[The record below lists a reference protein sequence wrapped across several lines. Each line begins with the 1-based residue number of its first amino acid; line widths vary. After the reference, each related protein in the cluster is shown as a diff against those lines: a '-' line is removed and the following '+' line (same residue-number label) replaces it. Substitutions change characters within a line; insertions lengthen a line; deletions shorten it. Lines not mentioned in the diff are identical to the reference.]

1 MAKITALFHKFK
13 SIVGYSIA
21 FVVIIIAL
29 SVSGLRLIL
38 TTANLYQQE
47 VEQLASDLLKQTVKI
62 GRIDAELIGLI
73 PTLVF
78 YDVQLL
84 SEKTKKSLFS
94 LARIDVGLSFEEL
107 LWQQKIIPEQVT
119 IRGMDLHVTR
129 SKEGKLKVKGFDLE
143 GLSKT
148 GESGSTSALE
158 SWLLQK
164 GEVGLEGSTLT
175 WVDEKNAGLTWHF
188 DDINFLLK
196 KNKNRNQFLLSSK
209 LPRTLGSK
217 IKLSFDLKGDITKP
231 STWDIKSFVES
242 KRFKSNAIQ
251 AYIKDTKIKLIHG
264 DVDLKLWL
272 DWDKEKLQHL
282 SGDVKLHDFSY
293 RLEKNKTVKLKLLS
307 GMFDSQ
313 RDKND
318 IWNVSVDKFNYESDV
333 KVLNKSKF
341 SLAFNYAGEN
351 VDTFNI
357 KADYLKLENLSK
369 IMLDN
374 HFLKPKHENTIN
386 HLNLRGEIRD
396 FYIAWKNNELEKL
409 DANFNGFGVN
419 AWKNIPKIK
428 GMSGNILYAQQ
439 EGVISLLSSNAMV
452 GFPELFRDNF
462 KLEQFNANV
471 VFSRTKQGLF
481 FDIKDLITKNT
492 AIDAISAAKLWLP
505 ADGSSPYIDL
515 QTHVLRG
522 NAAKTSHFLPV
533 TIMDKG
539 LVSWLDKGII
549 KGNVD
554 KATVVLNGRLNDF
567 PFDDKKG
574 VFLVDVELSDFVLNY
589 VNGWPKITDAKVIA
603 GFTGQGLTINLLTGK
618 AEKNILYDSY
628 AEIKSYSNAEL
639 DLNISASGSTYTAVQ
654 YLVNSSILSK
664 AKNTLNTMRFSG
676 EVTTDI
682 KLNIPL
688 ADKIK
693 KPLTYSGS
701 AKLSNVSAFMLKDKI
716 DITKGFG
723 TLLFNEKKISSKN
736 MVANILDKPM
746 SLSVSSALKYKSIN
760 IAAKG
765 KIQPGEILKR
775 FDIPGAKNVSGVTS
789 FKANMLFPNNGL
801 KSSHPSLIIYSDLSG
816 VKSAFPEFLHKGEK
830 EKNKFRFTTIFS
842 PSNKTKFAVDFA
854 HKGSAIIEL
863 DQSGKNNYLRRGAV
877 SFSTKKAVLPGKN
890 ILYVDGSIN
899 KITPSKWLAA
909 LDLDKVKGKN
919 PFFVKPVIFNLD
931 ELNILIN
938 KKDEGKYKS
947 KAANPRKLPSI
958 EGIVKKLS
966 YDGIFLGR
974 LDFKTSKKRKGLH
987 FDEIILSAK
996 NMKLFSHGDWLYTR
1010 GKHKTELGFTLSSD
1024 DFGGML
1030 TDLDFAAVIR
1040 KGLAQ
1045 ASGKLEWQHA
1055 PSEFSLEKLNGD
1067 IQLIISNGNITEV
1080 DAGAGRLL
1088 GLFSLSDLPRKLLGD
1103 FAEFKSGFSFDTAE
1117 GEINIETGD
1126 AYTENFAI
1134 SSPVAQINIS
1144 GRTGLADRDYENVV
1158 EVIPDVGGGLAG
1170 ITALLVNLP
1179 AGVGLWLVDKIT
1191 GKQFN
1196 EASRK
1201 TYEVSGSWESPEIEL
1216 IEE

>member
-47 VEQLASDLLKQTVKI
+47 VEQLASNLLEQTVKI
-62 GRIDAELIGLI
+62 GRVDAELIGLI

-84 SEKTKKSLFS
+84 SEKTQKSLFS

-107 LWQQKIIPEQVT
+107 LWQQKIIPEQIT
-119 IRGMDLHVTR
+119 IRGMNLHITR
-129 SKEGKLKVKGFDLE
+129 TNEGKLKVKGFDLE
-143 GLSKT
+143 GLSKA
-148 GESGSTSALE
+148 GESGTTSAFE

-164 GEVGLEGSTLT
+164 GEVGLEDSTLT
-175 WVDEKNAGLTWHF
+175 WVDEQNAGLTWHF

-217 IKLSFDLKGDITKP
+217 IKLSFDIKGDITKP
-231 STWDIKSFVES
+231 STWDIKSFIETKS
-242 KRFKSNAIQ
+242 FKLNAIQ
-251 AYIKDTKIKLIHG
+251 SYIKDTKFKLTHG
-264 DVDLKLWL
+264 DVALKLWL
-272 DWDKEKLQHL
+272 DWNEEKLQHL

-293 RLEKNKTVKLKLLS
+293 QLKQNKTVKLKLLS
-307 GMFDSQ
+307 GIFDSH
-313 RDKND
+313 RDEND
-318 IWNVSVDKFNYESDV
+318 IWNVSVEKFNYESDI
-333 KVLNKSKF
+333 KVLNESKF

-351 VDTFNI
+351 IDTFNI

-369 IMLDN
+369 IILDN
-374 HFLKPKHENTIN
+374 NFLKLKHENTIN

-396 FYIAWKNNELEKL
+396 FYIAWKNNELDKL
-409 DANFNGFGVN
+409 NAEFNGFGIN

-428 GMSGNILYAQQ
+428 GMSGNITYAQQ
-439 EGVISLLSSNAMV
+439 EGVVSLLSSNTTV
-452 GFPELFRDNF
+452 GFPVLFRDDF
-462 KLEQFNANV
+462 KLDQLNANI

-481 FDIKDLITKNT
+481 FDTTYFITKNT
-492 AIDAISAAKLWLP
+492 DIDAISSAKLWLP

-515 QTHVLRG
+515 QTHVSR
-522 NAAKTSHFLPV
+522 ADVAKTSHFLPV

-539 LVSWLDKGII
+539 LVSWLDEGII

-554 KATVVLNGRLNDF
+554 KATVVLNGKLNDF
-567 PFDDKKG
+567 PFDDKEG

-589 VNGWPKITDAKVIA
+589 VNGWPKITSAKVIA
-603 GFTGQGLTINLLTGK
+603 GFTGQGLNVNLLTGE
-618 AEKNILYDSY
+618 ADKNILYDSY
-628 AEIKSYSNAEL
+628 AEIKSFSNAEL
-639 DLNISASGSTYTAVQ
+639 DLNISASGTTYTAVQ

-664 AKNTLNTMRFSG
+664 AEKTLNSMRFSG
-676 EVTTDI
+676 DVTTNI

-688 ADKIK
+688 TDKIK

-723 TLLFNEKKISSKN
+723 TLLFNEKTMSSEN
-736 MVANILDKPM
+736 LVANILDKPM
-746 SLSVSSALKYKSIN
+746 SLSVSSALKYKLIN
-760 IAAKG
+760 VAAKG
-765 KIQPGEILKR
+765 KIQPGTIFKR
-775 FDIPGAKNVSGVTS
+775 FDIPGAKNVSGITN
-789 FKANMLFPNNGL
+789 FKANMLFPNSGL
-801 KSSHPSLIIYSDLSG
+801 KNSHPSLIIYSDLFG
-816 VKSAFPEFLHKGEK
+816 VKSIFPEFLHKGGK
-830 EKNKFRFTTIFS
+830 TKSKFSFTTIFS
-842 PSNKTKFAVDFA
+842 ASDKVKFAVDFA
-854 HKGSAIIEL
+854 NKGSAIIEL
-863 DQSGKNNYLRRGAV
+863 DQSGDNNYLKRGAV
-877 SFSTKKAVLPGKN
+877 SFSAKKAVLPSKN

-909 LDLDKVKGKN
+909 LDLDKVKGKK
-919 PFFVKPVIFNLD
+919 PFFVNPVIFNLD
-931 ELNILIN
+931 ELKILTN
-938 KKDEGKYKS
+938 KKDDEKHKS
-947 KAANPRKLPSI
+947 KAANPRKLPSF
-958 EGIVKKLS
+958 EGIVKKL
-966 YDGIFLGR
+966 YFNGIFLGR
-974 LDFKTSKKRKGLH
+974 LDFKSSKKRKGLQ

-996 NMKLFSHGDWLYTR
+996 HMKLFSHGDWLYTR
-1010 GKHKTELGFTLSSD
+1010 GKHKTDLGFTLSSG

-1030 TDLDFAAVIR
+1030 AELDYAEVIR
-1040 KGLAQ
+1040 KGVAQ
-1045 ASGKLEWQHA
+1045 ASGQLKWQYA
-1055 PSEFSLEKLNGD
+1055 PSEFSLDRLNGD
-1067 IQLIISNGNITEV
+1067 IQLKISSGNIKDV

-1103 FAEFKSGFSFDTAE
+1103 FDEFKSGFSFDTAE

-1126 AYTENFAI
+1126 AYTENFEI
-1134 SSPVAQINIS
+1134 SSPVAHMNIS

-1191 GKQFN
+1191 GKQIN
-1196 EASRK
+1196 EASSK